1 MDYVALPA
9 LYLHIQMFE
18 GPWVVA
24 SLTPERRRY
33 SRRLF

>member
-9 LYLHIQMFE
+9 LYLHIQMSE

-33 SRRLF
+33 LR